1 MWQIS
6 NFENVLIK
14 ILHMFIIFVQIM
26 YAALNFRDL
35 MLASGKLSPEAIT
48 TDRLIQDRLQ
58 GFEYVGYDNK

>member
-1 MWQIS
+1 
-6 NFENVLIK
+6 
-14 ILHMFIIFVQIM
+14 MFIIFVQIM